1 MADNLPENANN
12 SSDEIDLGQLFQL
25 LKKGLD
31 YVFKGALRVFLY
43 FKKNILILI
52 GLCGIGACIGYGL
65 NQISETTKKTEVIV
79 KPNFESKD
87 YLYGIVSELQSKIKG
102 KDNGFYSNLE
112 IGLEELKGFKIEI
125 EPVQAKSNVDLEKS
139 LKYLEYLG
147 SLKDDNSIKE
157 VIKNEVLESSYVNH
171 KISFYYKNEKLGQAA
186 AKKIMAYIN
195 DNDYFKEL
203 KEIYLFNSESQ
214 IKENEELINQIDLL
228 IANYSKALGS
238 KSSNKKNGERMV
250 LLGGEEGLNI
260 PQLLNLKN
268 SLVESTA
275 DNKLLKREYK
285 ETIKILSFGGSQQIK
300 KEFFTAK
307 ITLIP
312 SILVSLFF
320 IWSLLKFLNKK
331 TKELL

>member
-1 MADNLPENANN
+1 MADNLPKNN
-12 SSDEIDLGQLFQL
+12 TSSDEIDLGQLFEL
-25 LKKGLD
+25 IKKGLD
-31 YVFKGALRVFLY
+31 NIVRGLLRVYLY
-43 FKKNILILI
+43 FKKNFLILVGLAII
-52 GLCGIGACIGYGL
+52 GVTIGYGL

-102 KDNGFYSNLE
+102 KDYDFYSNLE
-112 IGLEELKGFKIEI
+112 IELEQLKGFKIEI

-171 KISFYYKNEKLGQAA
+171 KISFYYKNEELGQSA
-186 AKKIMAYIN
+186 AKKIMTFIN

-203 KEIYLFNSESQ
+203 KEIYLVNSESQ
-214 IKENEELINQIDLL
+214 IKENEALINQIDLL

-238 KSSNKKNGERMV
+238 KANSKENGEGMV

-268 SLVESTA
+268 NLIENTA
-275 DNKLLKREYK
+275 TNKLLKREYK
-285 ETIKILSFGGSQQIK
+285 ETIKILSFGGAQQIK

-307 ITLIP
+307 LTLIP
-312 SILVSLFF
+312 TILIGLFF